1 MFLPSFV
8 LMNVTLI
15 MEKNKLFLKVDTNIS
30 IIKVIKERE
39 NTEESMNRE
48 SRNADHQDVG
58 RKERPRR
65 NCFSLNE

>member
-1 MFLPSFV
+1 
-8 LMNVTLI
+8 MNVTLI

-48 SRNADHQDVG
+48 SMNADHQDVG

>member
-1 MFLPSFV
+1 
-8 LMNVTLI
+8 MNITLI

-39 NTEESMNRE
+39 NTEESMSRE
-48 SRNADHQDVG
+48 SRNADHQDAG